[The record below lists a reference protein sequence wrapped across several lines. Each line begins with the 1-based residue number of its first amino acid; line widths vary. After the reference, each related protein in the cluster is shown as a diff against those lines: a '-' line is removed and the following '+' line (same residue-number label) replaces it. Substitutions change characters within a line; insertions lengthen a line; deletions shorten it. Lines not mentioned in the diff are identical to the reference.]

1 MATRWGICSA
11 GKISH
16 DFVVALKT
24 LPREEHQV
32 VVVAARELGR
42 AQDFANR
49 HNIPRAYGSY
59 QELAQDK
66 DIDVV
71 YLGTIHPQHHPV
83 GLLFLRAKKN
93 LLCEKPL
100 AMNMREVLELTAAAR
115 ENDVFLMENGC
126 ALVKPLPRGVQGE
139 SYSRRAGTESW
150 LCKVASLCWD
160 SRSIALTDAPA
171 ALGDKIGRDCF
182 SSPHYRTGA
191 CPREGCHGR
200 RPKNYIFQKPLV
212 LNEKHQGAFQR
223 MVVAVAARELG
234 RAQDFANRHN
244 IPRAYGSYQELA
256 QDKDIERAFWGER
269 SRQALFSVAD
279 VVYLGTIHPQHHPV
293 GLLFL
298 RAKKNLLCEKPLA
311 MNMREVLELTA
322 AARENDVFLMEAL
335 WTRYF
340 PASIQ
345 ISDVLAQ
352 GVLGEVK
359 LVRVEFGMPML
370 DVSRAVKKE
379 LGGGAL
385 LDIGVYCLQFA
396 CMVFNGERPESIQ
409 ASGCLLDTGVDE
421 AVTVVLRFSSNKMA
435 VCICT
440 VSVQLPNEAFIFG
453 TKGTI
458 KIPAPMWSPTSL
470 IVNGNETQFPL
481 PEPSQPLNFPNSTG
495 LRYEAQEVR
504 RCLLAGLKQSPRMTL
519 EDTAL
524 LTSICDEAR
533 RQVGVVYCQDAE

>member
-24 LPREEHQV
+24 LPREGHQV
-32 VVVAARELGR
+32 VAVAARELGR

-49 HNIPRAYGSY
+49 HDIPRAYGSY

-115 ENDVFLMENGC
+115 ENDVFLME
-126 ALVKPLPRGVQGE
+126 
-139 SYSRRAGTESW
+139 
-150 LCKVASLCWD
+150 
-160 SRSIALTDAPA
+160 
-171 ALGDKIGRDCF
+171 
-182 SSPHYRTGA
+182 
-191 CPREGCHGR
+191 
-200 RPKNYIFQKPLV
+200 
-212 LNEKHQGAFQR
+212 
-223 MVVAVAARELG
+223 AV
-234 RAQDFANRHN
+234 
-244 IPRAYGSYQELA
+244 
-256 QDKDIERAFWGER
+256 
-269 SRQALFSVAD
+269 
-279 VVYLGTIHPQHHPV
+279 
-293 GLLFL
+293 
-298 RAKKNLLCEKPLA
+298 
-311 MNMREVLELTA
+311 
-322 AARENDVFLMEAL
+322 

-396 CMVFNGERPESIQ
+396 CMVFNAERPESIQ
-409 ASGCLLDTGVDE
+409 ACGCLLDTGVDE
-421 AVTVVLRFSSNKMA
+421 AMTVVLRFSSNRMA

-524 LTSICDEAR
+524 LTSIRDEAR

>member
-32 VVVAARELGR
+32 VAVAARELGW

-49 HNIPRAYGSY
+49 H
-59 QELAQDK
+59 D
-66 DIDVV
+66 
-71 YLGTIHPQHHPV
+71 
-83 GLLFLRAKKN
+83 
-93 LLCEKPL
+93 
-100 AMNMREVLELTAAAR
+100 
-115 ENDVFLMENGC
+115 
-126 ALVKPLPRGVQGE
+126 
-139 SYSRRAGTESW
+139 
-150 LCKVASLCWD
+150 
-160 SRSIALTDAPA
+160 
-171 ALGDKIGRDCF
+171 
-182 SSPHYRTGA
+182 
-191 CPREGCHGR
+191 
-200 RPKNYIFQKPLV
+200 
-212 LNEKHQGAFQR
+212 
-223 MVVAVAARELG
+223 
-234 RAQDFANRHN
+234 

-256 QDKDIERAFWGER
+256 QDKDIERALWGER

-379 LGGGAL
+379 LGG
-385 LDIGVYCLQFA
+385 
-396 CMVFNGERPESIQ
+396 
-409 ASGCLLDTGVDE
+409 VDE
-421 AVTVVLRFSSNKMA
+421 AMTVVLRFSSNRMA

-440 VSVQLPNEAFIFG
+440 ISVQLPNEAFIFG

-458 KIPAPMWSPTSL
+458 KVKID
-470 IVNGNETQFPL
+470 
-481 PEPSQPLNFPNSTG
+481 
-495 LRYEAQEVR
+495 
-504 RCLLAGLKQSPRMTL
+504 GLKQSPRMML

-524 LTSICDEAR
+524 LTSIRDEAR

>member
-32 VVVAARELGR
+32 TAVAARELGR
-42 AQDFANR
+42 AQDFADR

-71 YLGTIHPQHHPV
+71 YLGTIHLQHHPV

-100 AMNMREVLELTAAAR
+100 AMNMREVQDLTAAAR
-115 ENDVFLMENGC
+115 ENDL
-126 ALVKPLPRGVQGE
+126 
-139 SYSRRAGTESW
+139 
-150 LCKVASLCWD
+150 
-160 SRSIALTDAPA
+160 
-171 ALGDKIGRDCF
+171 
-182 SSPHYRTGA
+182 
-191 CPREGCHGR
+191 
-200 RPKNYIFQKPLV
+200 
-212 LNEKHQGAFQR
+212 
-223 MVVAVAARELG
+223 
-234 RAQDFANRHN
+234 
-244 IPRAYGSYQELA
+244 
-256 QDKDIERAFWGER
+256 
-269 SRQALFSVAD
+269 
-279 VVYLGTIHPQHHPV
+279 
-293 GLLFL
+293 
-298 RAKKNLLCEKPLA
+298 
-311 MNMREVLELTA
+311 
-322 AARENDVFLMEAL
+322 FLMEAV

-345 ISDVLAQ
+345 ISDLLAQ
-352 GVLGEVK
+352 GALGEVK
-359 LVRVEFGMPML
+359 MVRVEFGMPL
-370 DVSRAVKKE
+370 LNVSRVVKKE

-396 CMVFNGERPESIQ
+396 CMVFNGERPESVQ

-421 AVTVVLRFSSNKMA
+421 AMTVVLRFSRNRMA

-440 VSVQLPNEAFIFG
+440 ISIQLPNEAFIFG
-453 TKGTI
+453 TKGTV

-470 IVNGNETQFPL
+470 IVNGNESQFPL

-504 RCLLAGLKQSPRMTL
+504 RCLLAGLKESPRMTL

-533 RQVGVVYCQDAE
+533 RQVGVVYCQDAK

>member
-32 VVVAARELGR
+32 VAVAARELGW

-49 HNIPRAYGSY
+49 HDIPRAYGSY

-66 DIDVV
+66 DI
-71 YLGTIHPQHHPV
+71 
-83 GLLFLRAKKN
+83 
-93 LLCEKPL
+93 
-100 AMNMREVLELTAAAR
+100 
-115 ENDVFLMENGC
+115 
-126 ALVKPLPRGVQGE
+126 
-139 SYSRRAGTESW
+139 
-150 LCKVASLCWD
+150 
-160 SRSIALTDAPA
+160 
-171 ALGDKIGRDCF
+171 
-182 SSPHYRTGA
+182 
-191 CPREGCHGR
+191 
-200 RPKNYIFQKPLV
+200 
-212 LNEKHQGAFQR
+212 
-223 MVVAVAARELG
+223 
-234 RAQDFANRHN
+234 
-244 IPRAYGSYQELA
+244 
-256 QDKDIERAFWGER
+256 
-269 SRQALFSVAD
+269 D

-409 ASGCLLDTGVDE
+409 ASGCLLDTGLSLCVC
-421 AVTVVLRFSSNKMA
+421 VCVCVCVWSVLC
-435 VCICT
+435 VCLCDT
-440 VSVQLPNEAFIFG
+440 GLSFCQMAFIFG

>member
-1 MATRWGICSA
+1 MATRWGLCSAGKISHDFVVALKTLPREEHQLYRQVTFFLFFGFNMATRWGICSA

-115 ENDVFLMENGC
+115 ENDVFLME
-126 ALVKPLPRGVQGE
+126 
-139 SYSRRAGTESW
+139 
-150 LCKVASLCWD
+150 
-160 SRSIALTDAPA
+160 
-171 ALGDKIGRDCF
+171 
-182 SSPHYRTGA
+182 
-191 CPREGCHGR
+191 
-200 RPKNYIFQKPLV
+200 
-212 LNEKHQGAFQR
+212 
-223 MVVAVAARELG
+223 
-234 RAQDFANRHN
+234 
-244 IPRAYGSYQELA
+244 
-256 QDKDIERAFWGER
+256 
-269 SRQALFSVAD
+269 
-279 VVYLGTIHPQHHPV
+279 
-293 GLLFL
+293 
-298 RAKKNLLCEKPLA
+298 
-311 MNMREVLELTA
+311 
-322 AARENDVFLMEAL
+322 AL

-359 LVRVEFGMPML
+359 LVRVEFGMPMF
-370 DVSRAVKKE
+370 DVSHAVKKE

-385 LDIGVYCLQFA
+385 LDIGVYCLQ
-396 CMVFNGERPESIQ
+396 
-409 ASGCLLDTGVDE
+409 VDE
-421 AVTVVLRFSSNKMA
+421 AVTVVLRFSSNRMA

-458 KIPAPMWSPTSL
+458 KVKID
-470 IVNGNETQFPL
+470 
-481 PEPSQPLNFPNSTG
+481 
-495 LRYEAQEVR
+495 
-504 RCLLAGLKQSPRMTL
+504 GLKQSPRMTL